1 MRQGGPRERSRSA
14 KERRAKD
21 TREWRRT
28 RWVARRL
35 GRDKKAGVGSRRY
48 SGGGRE
54 GRVGARETATGCNFV
69 QRERARAT
77 RRRRSETESFVGTY
91 GEGWKKNERGDATRG
106 RVGECSARES
116 HLTGGREKGY
126 IRRVPLL
133 RGGLGIGAAH
143 RTHEEGNSH
152 AVHVLPLAPRPASPH
167 PTTSPRT
174 LPLNPRFLLLLLLV
188 LLRWFLRLD
197 FAATL
202 PVLFRIA
209 VLRLV
214 ESEDS
219 QTNGRS
225 K

>member
-14 KERRAKD
+14 KERRAKG

-69 QRERARAT
+69 QRERGRAT

-91 GEGWKKNERGDATRG
+91 GKGWKKNERGDATRG

-133 RGGLGIGAAH
+133 RGGLDIGAAH

-152 AVHVLPLAPRPASPH
+152 AVHLLPLAPLH
-167 PTTSPRT
+167 PIP
-174 LPLNPRFLLLLLLV
+174 P
-188 LLRWFLRLD
+188 LLRALFLS
-197 FAATL
+197 T
-202 PVLFRIA
+202 PVFSFSSSLSSFDGFYDSILRQPFRYFF
-209 VLRLV
+209 VSLSCDL
-214 ESEDS
+214 
-219 QTNGRS
+219 
-225 K
+225 